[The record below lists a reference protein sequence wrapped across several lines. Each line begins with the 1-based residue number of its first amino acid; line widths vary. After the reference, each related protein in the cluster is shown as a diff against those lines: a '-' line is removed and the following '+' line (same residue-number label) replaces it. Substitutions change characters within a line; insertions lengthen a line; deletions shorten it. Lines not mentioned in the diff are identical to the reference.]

1 MNDVRRARRL
11 SWFVLIVPSL
21 FGAGCNREEPAP
33 ANPSTSQPKSA
44 QTPRPSKAPPTPA
57 TSISPAALKE
67 EPPPRGLAGEW
78 IDAKLYR
85 IRVGRVFRCDEA
97 PAKAATGSVRL
108 GIEVEIAAR
117 SNNVFVAPRDVAL
130 ANEGVIVNSVRAT
143 TAPKTCQPLFQPT
156 MLQEG
161 KSASGVVLF
170 DAPDIAFARTASVTY
185 QPARWGGAPLA
196 QVKLPACLDQCQG
209 AKQP

>member
-1 MNDVRRARRL
+1 MNDVRRDRRL
-11 SWFVLIVPSL
+11 SWFVLLVPCL
-21 FGAGCNREEPAP
+21 LGAGCSKKTPAP
-33 ANPSTSQPKSA
+33 ASESTLQAKSA
-44 QTPRPSKAPPTPA
+44 EKARGPQPPPVPA

-67 EPPPRGLAGEW
+67 EPPARGVPGEW

-85 IRVGRVFRCDEA
+85 IRVGRVLRCEEG
-97 PAKAATGSVRL
+97 AKPVAGSMRL

-117 SNNVFVAPRDVAL
+117 ANDVFVAARDVAL
-130 ANEGVIVNSVRAT
+130 AHDGVIVNSLHAAS
-143 TAPKTCQPLFQPT
+143 APKACQPLFQPT

-170 DAPDIAFARTASVTY
+170 DAPDSAFARAASLTY

-196 QVKLPACLDQCQG
+196 QVKLPTCLDQCQT